1 MGRKGEERK
10 ATSWEFAVELLSSTE
25 EMRDLL
31 VEFLCEG
38 AFADGG
44 PLAEVVDGE
53 LARQRACRG
62 NDEVFE
68 YATRHCCELLVKEK
82 MTLVGEERKRK
93 DIRGRWLRLQSIERI
108 EF

>member
-1 MGRKGEERK
+1 
-10 ATSWEFAVELLSSTE
+10 
-25 EMRDLL
+25 MRDLL

-62 NDEVFE
+62 DDEIFE
-68 YATRHCCELLVKEK
+68 YATRHCCESLVKEK
-82 MTLVGEERKRK
+82 MTLVGEER
-93 DIRGRWLRLQSIERI
+93 
-108 EF
+108 